1 MSGFHENDPYRQL
14 LGAHRLD
21 LADANLKLSAYEQ
34 AARIALEIPKTVP
47 ASRRAEGCLDAAR
60 VLARVVTRAS
70 GDEKLSQEERDRL
83 RRSYLRRT
91 AVLLSEVIDTDPKLA
106 EQIKTD
112 ADITLLRSHP
122 NSRPSWTLWSTS
134 SLERA
139 PITLHVAAW

>member
-112 ADITLLRSHP
+112 ADITLLRS
-122 NSRPSWTLWSTS
+122 RPEFQTIMDTLVNVQ
-134 SLERA
+134 
-139 PITLHVAAW
+139 P